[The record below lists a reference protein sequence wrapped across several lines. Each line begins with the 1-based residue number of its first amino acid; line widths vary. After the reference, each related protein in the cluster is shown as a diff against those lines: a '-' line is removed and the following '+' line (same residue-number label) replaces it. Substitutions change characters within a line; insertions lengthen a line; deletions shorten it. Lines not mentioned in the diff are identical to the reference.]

1 MGESKK
7 MFCPKC
13 GREQSVDGQRF
24 CSGCGMSLDAVIEMM
39 PPTNDGLAE
48 KGWTRKDGMK
58 LSVFIFVAG
67 TLGLTPL
74 AAVLDLDEL
83 TPIFAVLGFGGAV
96 TVMTYSLLFLPKRLK
111 ALLERRVS
119 PLDGSTRGLKGIAVK
134 VSDSVKQKIGGRI
147 HDTADQNE
155 TRPVGYIP
163 PIGDWRDIEYPQP
176 PSVTDSTTKLL
187 AEEEQK
193 KRNQ

>member
-1 MGESKK
+1 MGDSKK

-24 CSGCGMSLDAVIEMM
+24 CSGCGMSLDAVIEMV
-39 PPTNDGLAE
+39 PPTSDGLAE

-83 TPIFAVLGFGGAV
+83 TPIFAVLGFGRCGDGNDLFVAV
-96 TVMTYSLLFLPKRLK
+96 SAVRGPRLYLREESLRSTDRQEVSRESQ
-111 ALLERRVS
+111 ERYQ
-119 PLDGSTRGLKGIAVK
+119 T
-134 VSDSVKQKIGGRI
+134 Q
-147 HDTADQNE
+147 
-155 TRPVGYIP
+155 
-163 PIGDWRDIEYPQP
+163 
-176 PSVTDSTTKLL
+176 
-187 AEEEQK
+187 
-193 KRNQ
+193 

>member
-1 MGESKK
+1 
-7 MFCPKC
+7 
-13 GREQSVDGQRF
+13 
-24 CSGCGMSLDAVIEMM
+24 MSLDAVIEMV
-39 PPTNDGLAE
+39 PPTSDGLAE

-96 TVMTYSLLFLPKRLK
+96 TVMTYSLLFLPKRPK
-111 ALLERRVS
+111 ALPERRVS
-119 PLDGSTRGLKGIAVK
+119 PLDRSTRGLKGIAGK
-134 VSDSVKQKIGGRI
+134 VSDSVREKIGGRI
-147 HDTADQNE
+147 HATDQNE

-163 PIGDWRDIEYPQP
+163 PIGDWRDIEYTQP

-187 AEEEQK
+187 AEEEEK
-193 KRNQ
+193 KNNQ